1 MDPIRGSSAVRDMTS
16 GMGRA
21 DGKSASD
28 HPPPRPDASR
38 TPFFACFSLNTTD
51 QIDGISRVLLSIKDL
66 NNLEDA
72 YIALALT
79 KEERWRS
86 RTRGTYVAQR
96 TAVPSQCPT
105 VDDGEMNEE
114 KEMISSALMMGFG
127 PMRRLFPT
135 SPGQTT
141 AGILDPPPPPLL
153 VHPASP

>member
-1 MDPIRGSSAVRDMTS
+1 MDPIRGSSAVTDMTS
-16 GMGRA
+16 GMGWV

-28 HPPPRPDASR
+28 HPPPRPDAYR

-79 KEERWRS
+79 KEEGWRS

-114 KEMISSALMMGFG
+114 KKMISSALMMGFG
-127 PMRRLFPT
+127 PMRRLVQPPQGKPPPAYLT
-135 SPGQTT
+135 
-141 AGILDPPPPPLL
+141 PPPPPLL